1 MTMDAINR
9 AGASPPLLPSPA
21 VTFGDDAGAELAA
34 LGVESGKL
42 ERTEATA
49 GRNAEEE
56 LAHAEAEQEVQSLR
70 SEAVNIASQAWMDG
84 AIGAFQAAS
93 GGKSSTL
100 GAVLAGAKGAGDGLY
115 GAEEKGDEA
124 TANGCEAAV
133 GAAQAGAEGAHDA
146 ITGADQ
152 LVPSTLECYKE
163 YVSTGAQTANAIARA
178 S

>member
-1 MTMDAINR
+1 MDAIN
-9 AGASPPLLPSPA
+9 GTGTSPRLPPSPTVA
-21 VTFGDDAGAELAA
+21 LDDDVGAELAV

-42 ERTEATA
+42 ERTEATD

-56 LAHAEAEQEVQSLR
+56 LAQTEAQQEVQSLR
-70 SEAVNIASQAWMDG
+70 SEAGTIASQAWMDG
-84 AIGAFQAAS
+84 AIGVLQAAS

-100 GAVLAGAKGAGDGLY
+100 GAVLVGAKGAGDGLY

-124 TANGCEAAV
+124 TAKGCEAAV

-152 LVPSTLECYKE
+152 LVQSTLEFYKE
-163 YVSTGAQTANAIARA
+163 YVSTTAQTENAIAQRA
-178 S
+178 